1 MRTYVKIFKDDN
13 KLREMLSLRQNG
25 WTLKSLAII
34 YGVDHSSIYKWCILK
49 KVKKPLV
56 TISLNLPSIIS
67 ETGLIPKRTRLK
79 MYEDYL
85 NDERNKHSI
94 LSKL

>member
-67 ETGLIPKRTRLK
+67 ETGLIPKRTRIK